1 VPSRHSELLAL
12 PGIGAYT
19 AAAVAVFAFRQRHAV
34 VDTNIRRVEARL
46 FTGRALPSRS
56 LTAAETRLAEELL
69 PRDVPESVAWNQAVM
84 ELGALVCTARS
95 PRCSECPVRE
105 DCAWVAAG
113 SPPAEDVPRGQAWH
127 GTDRQVR
134 GALMAVLRAA
144 EEPVPRRLLL
154 ADASSAEQLAT
165 EHGAPPQVVVDGLT
179 ALWRL
184 PAPAEQRE
192 RALAGLLADGLAAES
207 DGGLSLPV

>member
-1 VPSRHSELLAL
+1 
-12 PGIGAYT
+12 
-19 AAAVAVFAFRQRHAV
+19 
-34 VDTNIRRVEARL
+34 
-46 FTGRALPSRS
+46 
-56 LTAAETRLAEELL
+56 
-69 PRDVPESVAWNQAVM
+69 M
-84 ELGALVCTARS
+84 
-95 PRCSECPVRE
+95 RE
-105 DCAWVAAG
+105 DCAWLVAG